1 MLKAF
6 VMETMEGLSREA
18 IAEKLEP
25 EVGRKLNPKTIKRY
39 VDTVRGSIHE
49 LVKIQEQTAGSGD
62 TGSDDETQYDGEPV
76 DTTELSK
83 LIKNS
88 VRGGQEPDSRTT
100 AHGLVKA
107 THTREQ
113 NTKVA
118 TRDVQPFD
126 FPTSNPLDSLGS
138 MGEIVRFAAVGG
150 TTIGCGVEKIHR
162 GVTNESLSEMER
174 LMNVGEGCAA
184 VGPALLSIALSFKK
198 LIGNDGN
205 TIREIR
211 DGDMK

>member
-49 LVKIQEQTAGSGD
+49 LVQMQGTEDLAGVAAKSGGEQP
-62 TGSDDETQYDGEPV
+62 YDGEPV
-76 DTTELSK
+76 DAAELSNI
-83 LIKNS
+83 IKSS
-88 VRGGQEPDSRTT
+88 VKPEPENNRVGN
-100 AHGLVKA
+100 GLVKPSRA
-107 THTREQ
+107 PDS
-113 NTKVA
+113 NTQIE
-118 TRDVQPFD
+118 TRDVQPFN
-126 FPTSNPLDSLGS
+126 FPTSNPIDSLGS

-150 TTIGCGVEKIHR
+150 TTIGSGVEKIHR
-162 GVTNESLSEMER
+162 GVTDESMSEMER

-184 VGPALLSIALSFKK
+184 VGPALLSIAMSFKK
-198 LIGNDGN
+198 LIGTDEK
-205 TIREIR
+205 TIREIK
-211 DGDMK
+211 DGELK